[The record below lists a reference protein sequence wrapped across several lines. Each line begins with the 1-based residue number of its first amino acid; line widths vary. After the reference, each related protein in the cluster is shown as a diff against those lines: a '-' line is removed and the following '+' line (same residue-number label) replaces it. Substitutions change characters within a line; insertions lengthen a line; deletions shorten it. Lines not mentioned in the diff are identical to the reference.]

1 VEAERVEA
9 EVVIEGEALP
19 SEEARAG
26 RKTQAHDIAVAVRNT
41 LKLGSSLLI
50 TWGVAM
56 IVRLHFLPLHL
67 GPVRQGYFGFAESFA
82 AMFFTTLHLGVDTY
96 VMKEVSIRPKHA
108 SDFIGGIFALRVLLS
123 VVLLGAMVVTLRL
136 TGRSTEIQLTV
147 VVFGLCQLLT
157 SINGTLAAILQA
169 ATNVGRLAVVN
180 VATKFLWGAGLLLGL
195 HYDVPLYL
203 LALPILVSE
212 MLRTAVLVPTTRRA
226 TELQYLID
234 VAAVWTVVA
243 TALPF
248 FVSNVAIGLGQN
260 LAMSVLGF
268 MRRDE
273 REVGWFAATQ
283 NLATLA
289 MLLSPLLFWVVMP
302 MLSRAH
308 ARSKDEMMSI
318 IRRAVDGLVIMIA
331 PLTIFISVASDVL
344 VKVVFGEKYAPAA
357 TGLSILSLVFAV
369 TYINMMLSCA
379 LVVSGKSWSVT
390 VISLGAIVTMG
401 GFMLVFIPL
410 GRALF
415 HVGGECAGAAMAVI
429 GSEIGV
435 VIALLSRFGRF
446 PLDKRNIEVC
456 GKTIGLGIVILV
468 ADRLLRGIGTVRLAV
483 DAVLYAALAL
493 GLGVVKIDEIK
504 RVVAVVRARRS
515 EDAAVVPE
523 SP

>member
-1 VEAERVEA
+1 MNADGV
-9 EVVIEGEALP
+9 
-19 SEEARAG
+19 SEEQAPSSEGARSS
-26 RKTQAHDIAVAVRNT
+26 RKSQAHDIAVAVRNT

-56 IVRLHFLPLHL
+56 IVRLQVPAHL
-67 GPVRQGYFGFAESFA
+67 GPVRQGHFGFAESFA

-108 SDFIGGIFALRVLLS
+108 SDFIGGIFALRALLS
-123 VVLLGAMVVTLRL
+123 VVLLGAMVLTLRL
-136 TGRSTEIQLTV
+136 TGRSTEIQLAV
-147 VVFGLCQLLT
+147 VVFGLCQLVT
-157 SINGTLAAILQA
+157 SINGTLATILQA
-169 ATNVGRLAVVN
+169 ATNVGRLAVAN
-180 VATKFLWGAGLLLGL
+180 VVAKFVWGAGLLLGL
-195 HYDVPLYL
+195 HFKVPLYL

-212 MLRTAVLVPTTRRA
+212 LLRTSVLIPATRRA
-226 TELQYLID
+226 TELRYLID
-234 VAAVWTVVA
+234 VAAVWVVIV

-260 LAMSVLGF
+260 LAMSGLEF
-268 MRRDE
+268 MRKDE

-283 NLATLA
+283 NLAALA

-318 IRRAVDGLVIMIA
+318 MRRAVDGLVVIIA
-331 PLTIFISVASDVL
+331 PITIFISVASDVL
-344 VKVVFGEKYAPAA
+344 IKLAFGEKYAPAA
-357 TGLSILSLVFAV
+357 TGLSILSLVFVV
-369 TYINMMLSCA
+369 TYINMMLASA

-390 VISLGAIVTMG
+390 LISLGAIVTMG
-401 GFMLVFIPL
+401 GFMLVFVPL

-435 VIALLSRFGRF
+435 VVALLSRFGTM

-456 GKTIGLGIVILV
+456 GKTIALGVVIIVS
-468 ADRLLRGIGTVRLAV
+468 DRLLRGVGYVRLAI
-483 DAVLYAALAL
+483 DAVIYLVLAL
-493 GLGVVKIDEIK
+493 GFGVVKIDEIK
-504 RVVAVVRARRS
+504 RAIAILRARRT
-515 EDAAVVPE
+515 EGAVAVPD
-523 SP
+523 SSS